1 MFSPEWD
8 EGCKHCSFWADHFN
22 AFGVHLSHRDV
33 SLVAVSR
40 APLARIEAQTAVGA
54 LLDRYPD
61 LRLID
66 GATWMR
72 QPPALIRSVGKVP
85 VSLDGQSREVK
96 L

>member
-40 APLARIEAQTAVGA
+40 APLPEIEAFKDRMGWRVKWVSSHGSDFNYDFHVM
-54 LLDRYPD
+54 LDPK
-61 LRLID
+61 
-66 GATWMR
+66 
-72 QPPALIRSVGKVP
+72 VVP
-85 VSLDGQSREVK
+85 VEYNYRNPLRRGRR